1 MDWRGVRRAGGAPRR
16 RLLCRV
22 TAATAL
28 AAAVSGCVTGADSG
42 ARTALTGLS
51 ATSVAFESIDG
62 PPPAVF
68 SRMVATLSD
77 EATAQHVTVVS
88 RTGPATYRVRAYVS
102 ATVNRGKTSFVWVWD
117 IYDADR
123 QRALRIA
130 GEEPAA
136 AGRHRDAW
144 ALADDQVVR
153 RIARSGMERVAAFL
167 SEPRSGGSAIASGP
181 GLLTFALAR
190 GDTPEVA
197 GIVARPGASP

>member
-1 MDWRGVRRAGGAPRR
+1 MQGRSGRVRTRERSAGALWLRAA
-16 RLLCRV
+16 LI
-22 TAATAL
+22 AACGFC
-28 AAAVSGCVTGADSG
+28 AAACTTTGSRPG
-42 ARTALTGLS
+42 PN
-51 ATSVAFESIDG
+51 ATVAFESIDG

-68 SRMVATLSD
+68 SRMVATLND
-77 EATAQHVTVVS
+77 EAAAQHVTVVS

-117 IYDADR
+117 VYDADR

-181 GLLTFALAR
+181 GLLTFALAH

-197 GIVARPGASP
+197 GIAARPGASP

>member
-42 ARTALTGLS
+42 ARTALTVLS

-68 SRMVATLSD
+68 SRMVASLND

-117 IYDADR
+117 VYDADR

-181 GLLTFALAR
+181 GLLTFALAH

-197 GIVARPGASP
+197 GIAARPGASP

>member
-22 TAATAL
+22 AAATAL

-68 SRMVATLSD
+68 SRMVATLND
-77 EATAQHVTVVS
+77 EATAQRVTVVS

-117 IYDADR
+117 VYDADR

-144 ALADDQVVR
+144 ALADDQVVG

-167 SEPRSGGSAIASGP
+167 SEPRSGGSAIASAP

-197 GIVARPGASP
+197 GIAARPGASP

>member
-22 TAATAL
+22 AAATAL

-68 SRMVATLSD
+68 SRMVATLND
-77 EATAQHVTVVS
+77 EATAQRVTVVS

-117 IYDADR
+117 VYDADR

>member
-197 GIVARPGASP
+197 GIAARPGASP

>member
-22 TAATAL
+22 TAAAAL

-68 SRMVATLSD
+68 SRMVATLND
-77 EATAQHVTVVS
+77 EATAQRVIVVS
-88 RTGPATYRVRAYVS
+88 RNGPATYRVRAYVS

-117 IYDADR
+117 VYDADR
-123 QRALRIA
+123 ERALRIT

-136 AGRHRDAW
+136 AGRYRDAW

-197 GIVARPGASP
+197 GNAARPGASP

>member
-197 GIVARPGASP
+197 GIVARPGTSP

>member
-1 MDWRGVRRAGGAPRR
+1 MDWRGVRRAGGAPRQ

-28 AAAVSGCVTGADSG
+28 AVAVSGCVTGADSG

-68 SRMVATLSD
+68 SRMVATLND

>member
-16 RLLCRV
+16 RLSCRV
-22 TAATAL
+22 AAAAAL